1 VATEIAVIAEREGWP
16 HDVPSITWV
25 PPERAPGLPPFLV
38 YYGEGPA
45 YALVR
50 DEKESDGETQFFHT
64 GDRNLVAHLAFRLQA
79 EISVPASI
87 DPVVEDE
94 KQQAEVES

>member
-1 VATEIAVIAEREGWP
+1 
-16 HDVPSITWV
+16 V
-25 PPERAPGLPPFLV
+25 PPERAPGLPPFLI

-50 DEKESDGETQFFHT
+50 DEKQSDGETRFFHT
-64 GDRNLVAHLAFRLQA
+64 GDRGLVAHLAFQLQA

-87 DPVVEDE
+87 DPVIEDE
-94 KQQAEVES
+94 KPDAEVKS